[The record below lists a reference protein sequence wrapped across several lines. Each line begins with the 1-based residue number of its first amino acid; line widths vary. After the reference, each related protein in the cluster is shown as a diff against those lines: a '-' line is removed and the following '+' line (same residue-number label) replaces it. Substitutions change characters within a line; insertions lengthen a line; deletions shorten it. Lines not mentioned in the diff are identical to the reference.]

1 MGYTGK
7 LAIHPRQV
15 APIQRVFT
23 PTPEE
28 VAAAQALVDAFNA
41 HQAEGRGV
49 FEYQGRMVDMPM
61 IRAAMSVLQRA
72 R

>member
-1 MGYTGK
+1 
-7 LAIHPRQV
+7 
-15 APIQRVFT
+15 VFT

-28 VAAAQALVDAFNA
+28 VAAAQALIEAFNA
-41 HQAEGRGV
+41 HQAQGRGV